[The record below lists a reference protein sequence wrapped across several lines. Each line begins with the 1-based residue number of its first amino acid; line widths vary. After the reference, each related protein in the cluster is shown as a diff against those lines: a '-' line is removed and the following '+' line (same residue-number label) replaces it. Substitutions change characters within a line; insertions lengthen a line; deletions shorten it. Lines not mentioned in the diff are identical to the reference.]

1 MGINE
6 DYYQCNGEKC
16 LSSRRPNVA
25 AYMEN
30 EKNYRLITENM
41 TDMVAVN
48 KKLFWIETTQAINS
62 NQISYQVCLFMFKD
76 C

>member
-1 MGINE
+1 
-6 DYYQCNGEKC
+6 
-16 LSSRRPNVA
+16 
-25 AYMEN
+25 MEN

-48 KKLFWIETTQAINS
+48 KKLLWIETVQAINS